1 VISTDTSTTKQ
12 KSVNL
17 KKIAQKENK
26 AGIPSHSDQIA
37 NLNRIEGQIRGISK
51 MIEEGRYC
59 LDILNQCRSV
69 HAALAGI
76 EKKIF
81 RRFLQTCVKDA
92 FRRSTNGETEPMIDD
107 IVELLDRK

>member
-1 VISTDTSTTKQ
+1 MISAHNTRKAAGGKRGLPTK
-12 KSVNL
+12 K
-17 KKIAQKENK
+17 
-26 AGIPSHSDQIA
+26 GPMPSHADQLS

-69 HAALAGI
+69 HAALTSI

-81 RRFLQTCVKDA
+81 RRFLDTCVKDA
-92 FRRSTNGETEPMIDD
+92 FRTSTNGETGPMIDE

>member
-1 VISTDTSTTKQ
+1 MISTDTSTPKQ
-12 KSVNL
+12 KSVSL
-17 KKIAQKENK
+17 KKITQKENK
-26 AGIPSHSDQIA
+26 ADIPSHADQLA

-69 HAALAGI
+69 HAALEGI

-81 RRFLQTCVKDA
+81 RRFLQTCVKET
-92 FRRSTNGETEPMIDD
+92 FRRSNNGE
-107 IVELLDRK
+107 